1 MKKLKLNKKS
11 YIYIGILLT
20 IAIFFYNYM
29 VLNLPIPSLKML
41 IFWTILT
48 VIVESL
54 LIPLPNNTIGVSV
67 GYAINLASII
77 VGGPLLGT
85 TTAFLGVLFRVP
97 KIKGR
102 GFIHAL
108 NLPLYKT
115 VFNISQSIIVTSLI
129 GYIYILTGGKVG
141 EFSSIPT
148 IIILLSGVVL
158 NTIIISGFLSIAN
171 KQNFINIW
179 ITNIKGV
186 FPSAIAVGTIGII
199 IALSFIGY
207 GYGAVILFFGPLL
220 LARFSFKLYIEMRNI
235 YISTIEAFNSALE
248 AKDPYTYGHA
258 SRVEEYSVKLGQA
271 HGLSNDKIQNL
282 KNAAILHDIGKI
294 GIKDNILN
302 KAGKLTQEEF
312 REIMTHPTIGAD
324 IIKKVD
330 FLEKISD
337 TIRYHHEKYNGEG
350 YPEGLKGEE
359 IPIEACILAIA
370 DCYDAMTSDRPYR
383 KALTSDEALEEIKR
397 NAGTQ
402 FHPELAEKFIEI
414 IG

>member
-11 YIYIGILLT
+11 YIYIGTLLT
-20 IAIFFYNYM
+20 IAIFFYSYIASNF
-29 VLNLPIPSLKML
+29 VIPSLKML

-85 TTAFLGVLFRVP
+85 TTAFLGFLFRVP

-102 GFIHAL
+102 GFVHAL
-108 NLPLYKT
+108 NSPLYKT

-148 IIILLSGVVL
+148 IIILLSGVML
-158 NTIIISGFLSIAN
+158 NTIIISGFLSISN

-179 ITNIKGV
+179 ITNIKGT
-186 FPSAIAVGTIGII
+186 FPSSIAVGTIGII

-271 HGLSNDKIQNL
+271 YGLSNDKIQNL

-312 REIMTHPTIGAD
+312 SEIMTHPTIGAD

-350 YPEGLKGEE
+350 YPDGLKGEE
-359 IPIEACILAIA
+359 IPIESCILAIA